1 MDRGTSN
8 KRRDIFYTYIEQP
21 FTGFKCRPSDMRR
34 KETVSG
40 CKQWIVC
47 PRRFHIEHIG
57 AERSQPAFVERLGN
71 SKLINKRPPT
81 GIDKYGRRFHHFQA
95 VCIDH
100 VVRFFCKRTMKAND
114 VALGKQLIERCLV
127 YIRRQLIDRLR
138 RIGIDR

>member
-8 KRRDIFYTYIEQP
+8 KRRDIFYTYIEQS

-57 AERSQPAFVERLGN
+57 ADAHIVGS
-71 SKLINKRPPT
+71 LI
-81 GIDKYGRRFHHFQA
+81 GDVHDHFRR
-95 VCIDH
+95 
-100 VVRFFCKRTMKAND
+100 
-114 VALGKQLIERCLV
+114 
-127 YIRRQLIDRLR
+127 
-138 RIGIDR
+138 